1 MRNDRPIFNAL
12 IWVALGFAVATLIFI
27 VVNAMRGSSQELN
40 DETLDELARQHGR

>member
-12 IWVALGFAVATLIFI
+12 LWAALGFVVAAVILIA
-27 VVNAMRGSSQELN
+27 VNTNRGSSQELN